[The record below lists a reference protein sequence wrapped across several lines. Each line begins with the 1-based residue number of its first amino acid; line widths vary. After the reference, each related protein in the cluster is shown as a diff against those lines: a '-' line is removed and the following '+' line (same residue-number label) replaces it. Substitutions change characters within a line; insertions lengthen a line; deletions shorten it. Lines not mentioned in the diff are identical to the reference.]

1 MGKEALWK
9 LVKAHYVFPSK
20 HKEHGKSA
28 TLLTI
33 GSDLRR
39 FRHSLNMFYVQPGVS
54 PLNRFGFIT
63 PNKWNTFQQLQTT
76 PEAMARSN
84 RMKELIQ
91 KIKFNHRL
99 GPGGYKP
106 ASPLWTKKEQD
117 LCEARILDPLEG
129 CTLRM
134 RNWIWGRSHIDDK
147 GQLVT
152 SNSDITRVI
161 ENVKDLITKEKT
173 GEFKLQRSKD
183 QLSAAL
189 KTEEHRGRTWA
200 ISSIASWKEGFT
212 EDIRMYKKC
221 GRHDIE
227 ATYVNNE
234 EKFATLFFNFMR
246 KHPDL
251 IISQVSIP
259 QINFNIGTVTPQVV
273 PPSSSA
279 GSAPNH

>member
-9 LVKAHYVFPSK
+9 LVKAHYVFPSE

-33 GSDLRR
+33 GSALRR

-63 PNKWNTFQQLQTT
+63 LNKWNTFQQLQTT

-99 GPGGYKP
+99 GPVGYKP

-117 LCEARILDPLEG
+117 LCEARILNPLEG

-173 GEFKLQRSKD
+173 GEFKLQHSKN

-259 QINFNIGTVTPQVV
+259 QINLNIGTATPQVV
-273 PPSSSA
+273 PPLSSA
-279 GSAPNH
+279 GSAPDH